1 MPSKA
6 DNQGSASTA
15 PAAASRGLDW
25 FNLFVANIQ
34 TGFGPFIAVYLSS
47 QSWTQT
53 SIGLALSI
61 GTVSSM
67 ASQVPAGALVDLLP
81 NKTRVAAFSVVVFT
95 ISALMFAIHPI
106 PLFVY
111 LAEILHGISSCTLGP
126 AIAAMSLVI
135 AGRFGMGLRLG
146 RNARYAAVGNGVG
159 AALMGACGQY
169 VSERAVFYLTAA
181 LTLPALFTLLPLRRF
196 AVAGADLRPHPRSPG
211 EGRAQFF
218 RVLADRRLLIFCACA
233 MLFTF
238 ANAPMLMLISGTL
251 TAKGS
256 NPSLLIAACIVLP
269 QIIVAL
275 ASPAVGRF
283 AENYGRRIVLM
294 IGFAMLPLR
303 GLLFAFTAN
312 PPFLVALQVFDG
324 IAAACF
330 GIMVPLVV
338 SDVAAR
344 SGHFNLSL
352 GAVGFGIGIGSTLST
367 PAAGWLSDHFGTR
380 LAFFG
385 LSGVGAAALLLV
397 SFAMPETKP
406 RRDDDEAS
414 GGEVTASDATTS
426 DATTSDAT
434 TSEATT
440 SEVTA
445 GEVTAGGEVTAAKSA
460 AGDAAPGAEAVGE
473 PARDDPAGGEPAR
486 DDPAGG
492 TQAGDDRASDSA
504 ADDPRAGG
512 TEPASSDPTDAAQ
525 PPTTATTT
533 PKPPARRRA

>member
-1 MPSKA
+1 MPAAA
-6 DNQGSASTA
+6 DNEHSANSP
-15 PAAASRGLDW
+15 PAGASRGLDW

-67 ASQVPAGALVDLLP
+67 ASQVPAGALVDSMP
-81 NKTRVAAFSVVVFT
+81 NKTRVAAFSVLVFT
-95 ISALMFAIHPI
+95 VSALMFAIHPI

-146 RNARYAAVGNGVG
+146 RNARYAAIGNGVG

-169 VSERAVFYLTAA
+169 ISERAVFFLTAG
-181 LTLPALFTLLPLRRF
+181 LTLPALFALLPLRRS
-196 AVAGADLRPHPRSPG
+196 AVAGADLRPQPRQPG
-211 EGRAQFF
+211 DRRGQFL
-218 RVLADRRLLIFCACA
+218 RVLVDRRLLIFCVCA

-238 ANAPMLMLISGTL
+238 ANAPLLMLISGTL

-269 QIIVAL
+269 QIIVAF

-283 AENYGRRIVLM
+283 AERYGRRIILIV
-294 IGFAMLPLR
+294 GFSMLPLR
-303 GLLFAFTAN
+303 CVLFTATQN
-312 PPFLVALQVFDG
+312 PTLLVAVQVFDG

-330 GIMVPLVV
+330 GIMVPLIV
-338 SDVAAR
+338 SDVAGR

-367 PAAGWLSDHFGTR
+367 PAAGWLADHFGTR
-380 LAFFG
+380 SAF
-385 LSGVGAAALLLV
+385 LVLTGVGFAAVLLV
-397 SFAMPETKP
+397 AFAMPETRP
-406 RRDDDEAS
+406 TREVT
-414 GGEVTASDATTS
+414 GGEVKET
-426 DATTSDAT
+426 
-434 TSEATT
+434 
-440 SEVTA
+440 
-445 GEVTAGGEVTAAKSA
+445 
-460 AGDAAPGAEAVGE
+460 GE
-473 PARDDPAGGEPAR
+473 PAAGGATADTAADAEADQRGEPATGKQDHAVTDELSSGSESTR
-486 DDPAGG
+486 TGSPGSGPTEPSSEPTDKGGSSSGTGDPASEGG
-492 TQAGDDRASDSA
+492 APTPPGDVK
-504 ADDPRAGG
+504 
-512 TEPASSDPTDAAQ
+512 
-525 PPTTATTT
+525 
-533 PKPPARRRA
+533 PKPTARRRA